1 MKQYQG
7 WLIWLIA
14 TLFVVYTFTLGTA
27 ASIFS
32 DAIQKS
38 LHLTKEQAS
47 FSFSLFIIGF
57 ACMQLPAGY
66 LLDRY
71 KTRSVLSIAILI
83 MAAGNWLASIA
94 HTVLIFDMANFLEGV
109 GGAFDFVSASILIA
123 QWFPSRMFP
132 ILTGLVQTLA
142 CFSVAVLHYIL
153 RINLESEDWHLTYY
167 HFFLFG
173 LILFVLSIFLVRT
186 PTTFKLNFHFT
197 FRQALGMVFHNKQ
210 NWLCALG
217 AAASFGLL
225 LSYASYWYAIV
236 ESHYHVPLPDK
247 AMIGACVFVGI
258 GVGTPLLGWI
268 SNLVRSRKL
277 VIHFSLCL
285 GVMSLILSLY
295 LPHFNIPTFL
305 IAKATA
311 FLIGFFLSGGLLY
324 YTVVSEMS
332 DNDTRGL
339 ALSLTNTATFLFNMT
354 LLMTPYLFIT
364 EISKDYYTYLWVYPV
379 CAISS
384 LIFNYFLKDTTP
396 SV

>member
-1 MKQYQG
+1 MKQYQA

-32 DAIQKS
+32 DAIEKS
-38 LHLTKEQAS
+38 LHLTKEQTS

-71 KTRSVLSIAILI
+71 KTRYVLSIAILV
-83 MAAGNWLASIA
+83 MAAGNCLASIA
-94 HTVLIFDMANFLEGV
+94 HTALIFDIANFLEGL
-109 GGAFDFVSASILIA
+109 GGSFDFVSASILIA
-123 QWFPSRMFP
+123 QWFPAKMFP

-153 RINLESEDWHLTYY
+153 RINLESEDWHLTYH
-167 HFFLFG
+167 HFFFFG
-173 LILFVLSIFLVRT
+173 LILFVLSILIVRT
-186 PTTFKLNFHFT
+186 PATFKLNFHFT
-197 FRQALGMVFHNKQ
+197 FREAFIMVFHNKQ

-217 AAASFGLL
+217 AATSFGLL

-236 ESHYHVPLPDK
+236 EAHYHVPLTDK
-247 AMIGACVFVGI
+247 VIIGACVFVGI
-258 GVGTPLLGWI
+258 GIGTPILGWI
-268 SNLVRSRKL
+268 SNLVQSRKL
-277 VIHFSLCL
+277 IIHLSLCL

-305 IAKATA
+305 IAKTTA

-384 LIFNYFLKDTTP
+384 LIFNYFLNDTKP
-396 SV
+396 ST